1 MGDLSMGKENLEMN
15 GDLGGLQ
22 DQELLE
28 AKERLEDQVVKLNL
42 EVREKNERL
51 LELLE
56 ELEDMRI

>member
-1 MGDLSMGKENLEMN
+1 MGKENLEMN